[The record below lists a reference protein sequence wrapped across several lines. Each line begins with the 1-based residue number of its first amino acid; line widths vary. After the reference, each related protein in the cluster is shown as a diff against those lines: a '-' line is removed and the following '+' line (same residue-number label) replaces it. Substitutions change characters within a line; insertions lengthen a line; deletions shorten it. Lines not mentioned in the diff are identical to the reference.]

1 MEEIKIKVHNWKHKD
16 NATIIKAVRKAL
28 QEIANDGFY
37 SEKNHYNDYNNTG
50 IELDITIK

>member
-1 MEEIKIKVHNWKHKD
+1 MEEIKIKVHNWKRKD

-28 QEIANDGFY
+28 QEIENDGFY
-37 SEKNHYNDYNNTG
+37 SGKNHYNDYNNTG